1 MLPGRGKRMVEPARG
16 EWAPLVEDLAA
27 ALSEALKDGAPYA
40 FVGFAFGAVLAY
52 ETALA
57 MADSAPNL
65 PGAGDGPCLLAA
77 VSAEAPSWKGWAA
90 PPPGALLIGDNEGGV
105 VTRTATHKLSDED
118 FEAALRQR
126 GGPKAV
132 SLLDEPELK
141 SMFLPTLRANAQLE
155 ETYTFLS
162 GAERM
167 GNIVTAEKMRTAKKI
182 PVLAFYGAQPGRDD
196 ERTKTMKAD
205 VEPWLEMPR
214 LMKTKNSK
222 VSDWPVMAMQEH
234 DWYMLEASSDRGD
247 ATGAKAVLEHIKT
260 FFQKVVL
267 PKLPKKQGVQV

>member
-1 MLPGRGKRMVEPARG
+1 MYDIVLPGRGKRMVEPARG

-57 MADSAPNL
+57 MTDSA
-65 PGAGDGPCLLAA
+65 PCLLAA
-77 VSAEAPSWKGWAA
+77 ISAEAPSWKGWAA
-90 PPPGALLIGDNEGGV
+90 PKPGALLIGDNKGGV
-105 VTRTATHKLSDED
+105 VARTETHKLSDED
-118 FEAALRQR
+118 FEAALRRR
-126 GGPKAV
+126 GGPRAI

-196 ERTKTMKAD
+196 ERTRTMKAD

-222 VSDWPVMAMQEH
+222 VSDWPVMAIQEH
-234 DWYMLEASSDRGD
+234 DWYMLEPSSDRDD
-247 ATGAKAVLEHIKT
+247 ATTGAKEVLEHVKT
-260 FFQKVVL
+260 FFNKVVL